1 MTEQDSYHT
10 RVASIMSDPSAHAVA
25 RVYAT
30 AYLNAAKSE
39 GTEDPLEELSS
50 FLDDVLAQ
58 YPEFAHVLLS
68 AMINRDEKLALI
80 ERAVAPFGSE
90 MFTSFL
96 RVLARHD
103 RLELLPLILN
113 ESRTEFEARQGKK
126 RVQVTSAR
134 PLSDASREA
143 IRNRLRDAFSFEPII
158 EDRTDP
164 KLLGGL
170 TIRVGDRVYDSSL
183 RTRLKQLQIQMRE
196 RSLNEIQSGRNRFSH
211 PEGD

>member
-1 MTEQDSYHT
+1 MAEQDSYRT
-10 RVASIMSDPSAHAVA
+10 GVASIMSDPSAHAVA

-30 AYLNAAKSE
+30 AYLDAAKTE
-39 GTEDPLEELSS
+39 GVEDPLEELAS
-50 FLDDVLAQ
+50 FVDDVLAK
-58 YPEFAHVLLS
+58 YPEFAQVLLS

-80 ERAVAPFGSE
+80 DRVAAPFGSE
-90 MFTSFL
+90 MFTNFL

-103 RLELLPLILN
+103 RLELLPLILG
-113 ESRTEFEARQGKK
+113 ESREEFEARMGKK

-143 IRNRLRDAFSFEPII
+143 IRNRLQEALSFEPII

-164 KLLGGL
+164 RLLGGL

-196 RSLNEIQSGRNRFSH
+196 RSLNEIQSGRDRFSH